1 MTSQLIKMKFES
13 YWVTKLLFDDYYL
26 DFFIDLYKF
35 LHFSDHKS
43 LTLFILMDFPIH
55 IHTKVYGT
63 AHCVL

>member
-43 LTLFILMDFPIH
+43 LTLYSDGFS
-55 IHTKVYGT
+55 HTYRYKKYMGRR
-63 AHCVL
+63 CSDI

>member
-13 YWVTKLLFDDYYL
+13 YWVTKLLFDDNYL

-43 LTLFILMDFPIH
+43 LTLCILMDFL
-55 IHTKVYGT
+55 TY
-63 AHCVL
+63 